1 MNDVPSPLVIML
13 AEEYLRDLRRG
24 RYGQP
29 LNPATR
35 RTLHFNPIR
44 RTIGI
49 TLIRTGRVLAGA
61 QPNGV

>member
-1 MNDVPSPLVIML
+1 MNDIASPLSIMV
-13 AEEYLRDLRRG
+13 AEEHLRSLG
-24 RYGQP
+24 RMNAGYP
-29 LNPATR
+29 RAFPTSSR
-35 RTLHFNPIR
+35 LHFPPLR